1 MPFLPVIRDFAAE
14 ASDPR
19 RYAALGDGWSL
30 AVADVTG
37 STRLAGQGRHRD
49 VNFVAAGVVAV
60 LSDAVRMDG
69 EPAACQFGGDG
80 AIAAVPPGREDAAQA
95 ALSALAHWSAEVMDV
110 PLRVGLVPVRAL
122 LDQGLEVLAALQDVG
137 NGNSFGLFLGAGVVA
152 ADAWVK
158 EDARWRLP
166 PRPGPLPGLEAV
178 SCRWNPVPPRRGTV
192 LCVIVDAV
200 DPGAAGLLELARVQR
215 AIETIVPTAG
225 AAPLGGGERLA
236 ARWPPAWR
244 SLWMEARGSRD
255 GDMAGFGARAGR
267 VAKALAGSGLL
278 AVMLAMGWK
287 LRNFDPQS
295 YRSRMAERTDF
306 RKSAG
311 GPRLV
316 LDVTEAE
323 ADAIEELLARAAAA
337 GSIRYGTAR
346 ADATTVT
353 CLVGDVTADRHVHF
367 VDGAGLGFWRA
378 SVMLKAMKA
387 RDAAA
392 GEGGAARDLETGGA
406 SPVSVPA
413 PVPAKS

>member
-1 MPFLPVIRDFAAE
+1 MPLLPVIRDFAAE

-19 RYAALGDGWSL
+19 RYASLGDGWSL

-37 STRLAGQGRHRD
+37 STRLAGRGRHRD

-60 LSDAVRMDG
+60 LSDAVRLEG

-80 AIAAVPPGREDAAQA
+80 AIAAVPPGREVAAGA

-110 PLRVGLVPVRAL
+110 PLRVGLVPVGAL
-122 LDQGLEVLAALQDVG
+122 LDRGLEVLAALQDVG

-158 EDARWRLP
+158 EDARWRLA

-200 DPGAAGLLELARVQR
+200 DPGTAGLLELARVQR
-215 AIETIVPTAG
+215 AIEAIVPTAG
-225 AAPLGGGERLA
+225 AAPLGGGERLE

-244 SLWMEARGSRD
+244 SLWMEARGDRD
-255 GDMAGFGARAGR
+255 GDAAGPAARAGR
-267 VAKALAGSGLL
+267 VVKALAGSGLL
-278 AVMLAMGWK
+278 VLLLRMGWT
-287 LRNFDPQS
+287 LRGFDPEF

-323 ADAIEELLARAAAA
+323 ADAIEELLARAAGA

-353 CLVGDVTADRHVHF
+353 CLVGDVMADRHVHF

-387 RDAAA
+387 REA
-392 GEGGAARDLETGGA
+392 GGAAAEPGTVAALPTPD
-406 SPVSVPA
+406 PIPA
-413 PVPAKS
+413 PAPP